1 MKGAFCTLQ
10 IETTIILMHAGF
22 IRNVIED
29 VLYIDVYRKG
39 KCSFFSHFTPLRAI
53 VGIGT
58 PLGKMTKISSAIKTA
73 KLPENCFLQH
83 QFSFQKSDDNGNDS
97 S

>member
-1 MKGAFCTLQ
+1 MSIAKV
-10 IETTIILMHAGF
+10 
-22 IRNVIED
+22 NVH
-29 VLYIDVYRKG
+29 
-39 KCSFFSHFTPLRAI
+39 FSHFTPLCAI

-58 PLGKMTKISSAIKTA
+58 PLLGKMTKISSAVKTA

-97 S
+97 G